1 MDERVVSGIFNVIP
15 FSHDI
20 SGVVKRTLRG
30 QFTSHRMRM
39 FLPFFFFG
47 IFFSEKNLT
56 MSKAAIGKALDSLD
70 IQHVCD
76 YLERVHN
83 ITIDAKGKR
92 KRPSKQQVKERIY
105 QMENVTLVLCD
116 FERMQHLKHGV
127 KPTTPARKKMLKTQR
142 TLKEGNDEDGDED
155 SDEDGDEDSDEDDDD
170 DDNVMATLKA
180 ELALRGKTTNGTS
193 YRLLVKRLLNS
204 LRDEAND
211 EADE

>member
-39 FLPFFFFG
+39 FLPFFFG
-47 IFFSEKNLT
+47 IFFSGKNLT

-155 SDEDGDEDSDEDDDD
+155 
-170 DDNVMATLKA
+170 
-180 ELALRGKTTNGTS
+180 
-193 YRLLVKRLLNS
+193 
-204 LRDEAND
+204 
-211 EADE
+211 